1 MAGFGG
7 GGADKSKTKKVKET
21 KLKPKQQ
28 WDRYLDLKADSK
40 IRVAV
45 RVLEVEDDDASKEWL
60 EVGRIKSK
68 GNQYTAIAVARQ
80 RAVIA
85 EHAKRIYPLKVSN
98 KNTLEWG
105 YSESSASDESSG
117 DDEWNVVDKSILDE
131 STPPA
136 GIEKIIGFEGRP
148 DPATGFYCVY
158 DGGKL
163 QTDETFTK
171 RSKEAF

>member
-85 EHAKRIYPLKVSN
+85 EVS
-98 KNTLEWG
+98 LEIGTVLPTG
-105 YSESSASDESSG
+105 Y
-117 DDEWNVVDKSILDE
+117 
-131 STPPA
+131 
-136 GIEKIIGFEGRP
+136 GF
-148 DPATGFYCVY
+148 
-158 DGGKL
+158 
-163 QTDETFTK
+163 
-171 RSKEAF
+171 